1 MHHRHVNVAFAFV
14 LLRTERQ
21 HTHTR
26 TSLRPIDSKSFETN
40 LFVLTSESINRR
52 VTRATELVLRNT
64 QRVHIDRTTQAFDA
78 HRPSD
83 KSISFISTDI
93 HFDFVKQLQYAPIVH
108 FKINVYLKIVCCYY
122 STERTRGSL
131 CYLCRRNRN
140 NRIKAKYILIG
151 KTLLAFHSFF
161 NTYTY
166 NTRFMHFS

>member
-93 HFDFVKQLQYAPIVH
+93 HFDFVKQLQYAV
-108 FKINVYLKIVCCYY
+108 
-122 STERTRGSL
+122 RTDRPFQNKCLLENSL
-131 CYLCRRNRN
+131 
-140 NRIKAKYILIG
+140 
-151 KTLLAFHSFF
+151 LLLFDRK
-161 NTYTY
+161 
-166 NTRFMHFS
+166 NTRFFVLPLPTKSKQSHKSQSGDPDVMAANTTTSVFNEINL